1 MALAQGL
8 AVANGKGG
16 VGKTTLA
23 TNLAGVAA
31 HSGWRVLLVDLDPQ
45 GNVGQD
51 LGYAGDPADDAGQGL
66 LQAIVTGQP
75 VEPAIKSARPHLDV
89 VPAGTCTADLEHLL
103 AGRKSRDDVA
113 AVTSVAKALDPLRER
128 YNVILFDC
136 QPATHSV
143 LVEAALAAAHFL
155 VIPTFRD
162 ASSLQGLE
170 KMAAKFREVRH
181 RYNPILELL
190 GVALL
195 NFNPRGVRLGVVKDE
210 LELAL
215 AGLAPVFQSFVRENA
230 NAADHARDL
239 GVLMHEYEEAKLR
252 QDSENPWW
260 ERVRTGR
267 KDRVFSKSAGDLA
280 QDYQN
285 LAEEIL
291 GRLAE
296 RLAGPRLAV
305 TQ

>member
-1 MALAQGL
+1 MALAHGL

-51 LGYAGDPADDAGQGL
+51 LGYAGVPEDDAGQGL
-66 LQAIVTGQP
+66 LQAIVAGQP
-75 VEPAIKSARPHLDV
+75 VEPAIKGARPNLDV
-89 VPAGTCTADLEHLL
+89 VPAGACTADLEHLL
-103 AGRKSRDDVA
+103 AGRKSRDDVG
-113 AVTSVAKALDPLRER
+113 AVTSVAKAIEPLVER

-170 KMAAKFREVRH
+170 KMAAKFPEVRH
-181 RYNPILELL
+181 RYNPTLELL
-190 GVALL
+190 GVAMV
-195 NFNPRGVRLGVVKDE
+195 NFNPRGVRLGVVREE
-210 LELAL
+210 LEQAL
-215 AGLAPVFQSFVRENA
+215 GGLAPVFHSFVRENA
-230 NAADHARDL
+230 NAADHAREL
-239 GVLMHEYEEAKLR
+239 GVLMHEYEAAKLR

-260 ERVRTGR
+260 ERVRSGR
-267 KDRVFSKSAGDLA
+267 KDLAFSKSAQDLA
-280 QDYQN
+280 QDYQG

-296 RLAGPRLAV
+296 RLEV
-305 TQ
+305 TPTEVNQ